1 MKVLLDIL
9 TPKQCLFFGRL
20 KERLEKGGDEVLL
33 TAREQREVLG
43 LLRLM
48 GMEAKIVGRYGGGT
62 LRGKLEASAERILGL
77 IPIVERWKPDAI
89 VSFTSPDAARV
100 AFGLGI
106 PHICVNDSPHAEGA
120 LRLVLS
126 ISSLLFTPKIV
137 PKRLYTR
144 FGIDAHR
151 IIQYSALDPKAWLKD
166 FKPNP
171 HILRSLGIDEGKPII
186 TIRPE
191 ESFASYLLGRVGD
204 RTQAHRL
211 IEALLES
218 RIQAQ
223 LIVIPRYE
231 EHLESL
237 RRTYGDRVFV
247 CESVIDG
254 ASLLFHSTIFLGA
267 GGTMTAEAALLG
279 TPTVS
284 CYPGEPYLVERYLVR
299 QGLVKRAKTIDEAVS
314 YVRRVLRRPEDF
326 KERHRE
332 RARAILDAMED
343 PVEVISGS
351 LRKEIPK
358 KG

>member
-1 MKVLLDIL
+1 MKVLIDIL

-20 KERLEKGGDEVLL
+20 KEYLEERGDEVLL
-33 TAREQREVLG
+33 TAREHREVLG
-43 LLRLM
+43 LLKLM
-48 GMEAKIVGRYGGGT
+48 GMEATVVGRYGGGT

-77 IPIVERWKPDAI
+77 IPIVEGWKPDAI

-106 PHICVNDSPHAEGA
+106 PHICVNDSPHAEGV

-126 ISSLLFTPKIV
+126 ISNLLFTPKII
-137 PKRLYTR
+137 PKSLYTR
-144 FGIDAHR
+144 FGIEAHR
-151 IIQYSALDPKAWLKD
+151 IIQYNALDPMAWLKD

-171 HILRSLGIDEGKPII
+171 SVLNSLGLDGEKPIV

-191 ESFASYLLGRVGD
+191 ESYASYLLGKVGD

-211 IEALLES
+211 IEKLLES
-218 RIQAQ
+218 RIDAQ

-237 RRTYGDRVFV
+237 KRDYGDRIFL
-247 CESVIDG
+247 CTSVVDG
-254 ASLLFHSTIFLGA
+254 ASLLYYSSIFLGA

-284 CYPGEPYLVERYLVR
+284 CYPGEPYIVERYLVR
-299 QGLVKRAKTIDEAVS
+299 QGLVKRAKGLEEAVA
-314 YVRRVLRRPEDF
+314 YVKLVLRRPEDF

-332 RARAILDAMED
+332 RARRLLQTMED
-343 PVEVISGS
+343 PVEVIAES
-351 LRKEIPK
+351 LRKFL
-358 KG
+358 G